1 MHRILII
8 EDQADIRRPICWSLE
23 ETEFEIHEASNGTVG
38 LEKARGLKPD
48 LILLDVMMPGALDG
62 FQVCAQVKAEPDLK
76 GTPVVLLT
84 ARTQARDREAGE
96 KAGADAFL
104 SKPFS
109 PAHLVATVGK
119 LLATAPSGAPR

>member
-1 MHRILII
+1 
-8 EDQADIRRPICWSLE
+8 
-23 ETEFEIHEASNGTVG
+23 
-38 LEKARGLKPD
+38 

-62 FQVCAQVKAEPDLK
+62 FQVCSQVKVDPDLK

-84 ARTQARDREAGE
+84 ARTRDREAGE

-109 PAHLVATVGK
+109 PAQLVATVDK
-119 LLATAPSGAPR
+119 LLATAPSEAPR